1 MSDAAPPASRPDGR
15 TLAAVAILLLGGWLA
30 ATLAGL
36 LPPPPVPR
44 SIWEQDEAV
53 FASAARQHN
62 LRANAPQLPGFP
74 LWTTAGRAAARL
86 TGLPEDLAMRRL
98 SLAALLAALVP
109 LFVLARRLAGPLPAF
124 AATAAW
130 LALPVTVFY
139 GARAFADPPALPFLL
154 GALAVAGVAPDRR
167 RAGLAGLLAGIALGI
182 RPQLAPPILAALSAS
197 LLAGDRPRREK
208 REAATGCAVALAA
221 TVSAWFLPLTL
232 DAGGPLEY
240 LKLLAGRAGYVSE
253 SLAAAGEA
261 LPWTDSFLLRA
272 FATPTQALALL
283 ALALV
288 GLLAVAFRRAPAAL
302 PIAAAALTWTIQLY
316 AFQNRTLVRY
326 GIGWAAVV
334 LVLAAVGAARL
345 LRHPALA
352 AGAIAAIGLLP
363 SVAPTRALLAAVA
376 EPAPVV
382 RALDALEARLD
393 PDRDLLL
400 GETILWSFLRERESA
415 GRSVVPAREVN
426 GLLPDRNPFAGRRVV
441 ALEDRTAGDW
451 QPPGAASRS
460 WEVDAP
466 EVERLAQDRLLR
478 LAADPEAPVFALGT
492 YPPELPLRDRP
503 FRWMTGR
510 AFLFAPPSIDDRVLL
525 LEVEVPDWYRP
536 SPLRLEVLPEGRCL
550 FETSL
555 EPGLHWLRVVVP
567 AGELDPLGST
577 RLDLR
582 TDRSLVPAVRGLGSD
597 PRWLA
602 YRIRSARWLPAA
614 RLLPRDW
621 EWVVAEVG
629 RERIPA
635 RLGLAGFHPREEA
648 PGGKVYRWTDGRGVV
663 EIPAAPFAAPP
674 REIRLSALGLP
685 EGSTVRVS
693 LDGVPVGTVRLAG
706 GWFEDRVLPIPARI
720 EPSHALHRI
729 ELESTARPGSPSD
742 PRLLGIAVERVALR

>member
-1 MSDAAPPASRPDGR
+1 MSDAVPPASRPDGR

-30 ATLAGL
+30 ATFAGL
-36 LPPPPVPR
+36 LPPLPVPR

-74 LWTTAGRAAARL
+74 LWTAAGRAAANL

-98 SLAALLAALVP
+98 SLGALLAALVP
-109 LFVLARRLAGPLPAF
+109 LFVLARRLAGPLPAL
-124 AATAAW
+124 AATATW

-139 GARAFADPPALPFLL
+139 GARAFADPPALPFFL
-154 GALAVAGVAPDRR
+154 GALAAAGVAPDRR
-167 RAGLAGLLAGIALGI
+167 RAALAGLLAGIALGI
-182 RPQLAPPILAALSAS
+182 RPQLAPPILAGLAAS
-197 LLAGDRPRREK
+197 LLAGDRPRGERV
-208 REAATGCAVALAA
+208 EAASRCAVTLAA
-221 TVSAWFLPLTL
+221 TVAAWFFPLTL
-232 DAGGPLEY
+232 DTGGPFEY

-253 SLAAAGEA
+253 SLATAGES

-272 FATPTQALALL
+272 FATPAQAFLLL
-283 ALALV
+283 ALALA
-288 GLLAVAFRRAPAAL
+288 GALAVGFRRAPAAL
-302 PIAAAALTWTIQLY
+302 PIAAAAITWTAQLY
-316 AFQNRTLVRY
+316 VFQNRTLVRY
-326 GIGWAAVV
+326 AIGWSALV
-334 LVLAAVGAARL
+334 LVLAAIGAVRL
-345 LRHPALA
+345 LRRP
-352 AGAIAAIGLLP
+352 AIAAAVLAAVGLLP
-363 SVAPTRALLAAVA
+363 SVAPARALLAAAA
-376 EPAPVV
+376 EPSPPV

-400 GETILWSFLRERESA
+400 GETILWSFFRERESA
-415 GRSVVPAREVN
+415 GRSVVPAREIHD
-426 GLLPDRNPFAGRRVV
+426 LLPDRSPFAGRRVV

-451 QPPGAASRS
+451 QPAGSGSER
-460 WEVDAP
+460 WEIDEP

-478 LAADPEAPVFALGT
+478 LATDPDALVFALGT
-492 YPPELPLRDRP
+492 YPPELPPLDGP

-510 AFLFAPPSIDDRVLL
+510 AFLFAPPSIEDRVLL
-525 LEVEVPDWYRP
+525 LELEIPDWYRP

-550 FETSL
+550 FEASL
-555 EPGLHWLRVVVP
+555 EPGRHWLRVIVP

-602 YRIRSARWLPAA
+602 YRIRSARWLPAS

-635 RLGLAGFHPREEA
+635 RLGLAGFHPREETA
-648 PGGKVYRWTDGRGVV
+648 GGKVYRWTDGRGVV
-663 EIPAAPFAAPP
+663 EFPAAPFSAPP
-674 REIRLSALGLP
+674 KELRLSALGLP
-685 EGSTVRVS
+685 GGSTVRVR
-693 LDGVPVGTVRLAG
+693 LDGVVLGEIRLSG
-706 GWFEDRVLPIPARI
+706 DWFEDRVLPIPRRL
-720 EPSHALHRI
+720 EPFGALHRVL
-729 ELESTARPGSPSD
+729 LESTARPGSPSD
-742 PRLLGIAVERVALR
+742 PRPLGIAVERVSLR